1 MTANPLITMLSE
13 SNPKPTKRKAKTVRR
28 VRKEKVLDREIKVIG
43 KVVAKVIFLV
53 ILIPFYFIIS
63 YFFSVNNLGLGL
75 TLAILYLCAVFIFL
89 LWLYYKVVSQTYSSG
104 R

>member
-1 MTANPLITMLSE
+1 MTGNPLIGLMAKE
-13 SNPKPTKRKAKTVRR
+13 SISQMRPKSKRVKRKKR
-28 VRKEKVLDREIKVIG
+28 EKVLDREIKVIG

-63 YFFSVNNLGLGL
+63 YFFSINDLGLGL
-75 TLAILYLCAVFIFL
+75 TLAILYLCLVFAFL

>member
-1 MTANPLITMLSE
+1 MTANPLIGLMAKE
-13 SNPKPTKRKAKTVRR
+13 SISQMRPKSKRVKRQRR
-28 VRKEKVLDREIKVIG
+28 DKSIEREIKVIG

-63 YFFSVNNLGLGL
+63 YFFSINDLGLGL

-89 LWLYYKVVSQTYSSG
+89 LWLYVKTISYSYSSG

>member
-1 MTANPLITMLSE
+1 MTGNPLIGLMVKE
-13 SNPKPTKRKAKTVRR
+13 SMSQMRPKSKKVKRKKR
-28 VRKEKVLDREIKVIG
+28 EKVLDREIKVIG
-43 KVVAKVIFLV
+43 NVVARVIFLV

-75 TLAILYLCAVFIFL
+75 ALAILYLCLVFAFL
-89 LWLYYKVVSQTYSSG
+89 LWLYVKTISHSYSSG